1 MCALY
6 ILYLWGG
13 FENADQRLSGLA
25 KVSGSNPSK
34 ETFEDILLCEFFAMD
49 HQYYALYGPFQHV
62 NLQSLRRDD
71 KD

>member
-13 FENADQRLSGLA
+13 FENAHQRLTGLA

-34 ETFEDILLCEFFAMD
+34 ETFEDL
-49 HQYYALYGPFQHV
+49 
-62 NLQSLRRDD
+62 
-71 KD
+71 